1 VSDVVIREPRPGDGE
16 AVARLHVANSARYA
30 ELAPELFR
38 LPDEEGLVDFLEAR
52 DEFDPETMLALV
64 AEVDGEVA
72 GYLEAQLQPPLESA
86 RWQSGPD
93 LGQTRL
99 FVNAVGTAPEFQRR
113 GVATRLVE
121 AAEAWGRERGA
132 TVALCDTWLE
142 SPFSVPFWT
151 ERMGYERR
159 AVILRKR
166 LD

>member
-1 VSDVVIREPRPGDGE
+1 VSEIVVREPRSGDGQ
-16 AVARLHVANSARYA
+16 ALARMHRANSARYA

-38 LPDEEGLVDFLEAR
+38 VPDEDGLVEFFESR
-52 DEFDPETMLALV
+52 EGFDPETMLALV
-64 AEVDGEVA
+64 AEVDGKVA
-72 GYLEAQLQPPLESA
+72 GYLEAQLQGPLGSA
-86 RWQSGPD
+86 RWQSGHD
-93 LGQTRL
+93 LGETRL
-99 FVNAVGTAPEFQRR
+99 FVNAVGTAPEFQRL

-121 AAEAWGRERGA
+121 AAEAWGREHGA
-132 TVALCDTWLE
+132 KVALCDTWLE

>member
-1 VSDVVIREPRPGDGE
+1 
-16 AVARLHVANSARYA
+16 
-30 ELAPELFR
+30 
-38 LPDEEGLVDFLEAR
+38 
-52 DEFDPETMLALV
+52 MLALV
-64 AEVDGEVA
+64 AEVDGELA

-93 LGQTRL
+93 LAQTRL
-99 FVNAVGTAPEFQRR
+99 FLNAVGTAPEFQRR

-121 AAEAWGRERGA
+121 AAEAWGREHGA
-132 TVALCDTWLE
+132 TVAVCDTWLE